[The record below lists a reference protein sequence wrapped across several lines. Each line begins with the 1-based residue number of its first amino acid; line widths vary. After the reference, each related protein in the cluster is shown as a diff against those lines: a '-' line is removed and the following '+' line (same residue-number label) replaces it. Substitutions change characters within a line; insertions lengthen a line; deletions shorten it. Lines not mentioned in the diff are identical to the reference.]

1 MRTFILFGLIGV
13 QLFVSAQAQ
22 VHWMGGGAIGSS
34 PASVMRSGQIGLKAV
49 PDRYWSLGACHKPSN
64 GKTGYS
70 FGVIATIQL
79 RSPFYELDRAIPY
92 YPGKVHVPTFRL
104 ESLQLYPFISIIRPL
119 RSFRKVEWLLRTGA
133 VFSFHNGNFLSTTTG
148 QTQPDRRTFILYQLG
163 VQRQPMGIPHW
174 RTQLGLSCKLL
185 DRKSWS
191 CFIQP
196 LIQFDLG
203 DRSSISFQSVPDDPL
218 IVSAGQM
225 INRKWSVGFLCGFV
239 KKR

>member
-133 VFSFHNGNFLSTTTG
+133 VFSFHNGNFLSTTT
-148 QTQPDRRTFILYQLG
+148 D
-163 VQRQPMGIPHW
+163 
-174 RTQLGLSCKLL
+174 LGLVLYSH
-185 DRKSWS
+185 
-191 CFIQP
+191 
-196 LIQFDLG
+196 
-203 DRSSISFQSVPDDPL
+203 
-218 IVSAGQM
+218 
-225 INRKWSVGFLCGFV
+225 
-239 KKR
+239 